1 MPAPVT
7 PDLEAIMRQA
17 RLFAGT
23 TTALFEL
30 IKLLVVKGI
39 LDPQEILDAYE
50 EASNDILK
58 RENGAEGV
66 AAMEAIRA
74 QIVRVPAAGIKP
86 TRRAQ

>member
-1 MPAPVT
+1 MTPAA

-30 IKLLVVKGI
+30 IKLLVVKGL
-39 LDPQEILDAYE
+39 LDPQEVLDAYE

-58 RENGAEGV
+58 QENGAEGV

-74 QIVRVPAAGIKP
+74 QIVKVPVAGRAL
-86 TRRAQ
+86 TRKAQ